1 MHRAHSAGS
10 LATARE
16 GKTGKNT
23 YQKNQHPPI
32 QRHLVQDGEVVGPRD
47 DVQQQR
53 RSKRSLIRQQL
64 HAVHA
69 ELCMVESHPYR
80 VNRTANDTAERK
92 DHAQQGCLFAVVAL
106 MRQRV
111 KVRGHSHSEADW
123 NKGKDGRSRQG
134 LLVQEEVD
142 RGDRGREEDAADLVE
157 GDGGVG
163 EGEVLEYHVQTHRS
177 GQREHFEDFG
187 PFELEETDAGP
198 GECVE

>member
-1 MHRAHSAGS
+1 
-10 LATARE
+10 
-16 GKTGKNT
+16 
-23 YQKNQHPPI
+23 
-32 QRHLVQDGEVVGPRD
+32 
-47 DVQQQR
+47 
-53 RSKRSLIRQQL
+53 
-64 HAVHA
+64 
-69 ELCMVESHPYR
+69 MVESHPYR

-92 DHAQQGCLFAVVAL
+92 DHAQQGCLFAIVAL

-111 KVRGHSHSEADW
+111 KVRGHSHPEADW

-198 GECVE
+198 GERVEQHAGHEEMVGCEGQLRMFEQGGGEKGLVGEDLGSG